1 MTIGYQD
8 LIKNVKTAL
17 ITKDKAD
24 TTLTNMG
31 AEVAE
36 FFGSEKAIDE
46 VKAQFCADAILPI
59 LKKHHAEALAKD
71 LPKLNSKAYNELV
84 SKDASYSDKW
94 AEANQAKKDAR
105 STIATMYNRIKG
117 YAFPA
122 DKKDKVVKGFAD
134 KIKALI
140 EDGGKLQNAEF
151 DLVKVM
157 GFLTQAYNATQK

>member
-8 LIKNVKTAL
+8 LIKNVKVAL
-17 ITKDKAD
+17 ITKDKAE

-31 AEVAE
+31 SEVAE

-46 VKAQFCADAILPI
+46 VKAQFCADAIIPI
-59 LKKHHAEALAKD
+59 INKRHAEALAKD
-71 LPKLNSKAYNELV
+71 LPKMNSKAYVELV
-84 SKDASYSDKW
+84 SKDNSYPDKW

-105 STIATMYNRIKG
+105 STIATYYKRVKS

>member
-84 SKDASYSDKW
+84 SKDASYPEKW
-94 AEANQAKKDAR
+94 EIANQAKKDAR
-105 STIATMYNRIKG
+105 STIATYYKRVKS

-122 DKKDKVVKGFAD
+122 EKKDKVVKSFACLLYTSPSPRD
-134 KIKALI
+134 
-140 EDGGKLQNAEF
+140 
-151 DLVKVM
+151 
-157 GFLTQAYNATQK
+157 

>member
-59 LKKHHAEALAKD
+59 IKKHHAEALAKD

-84 SKDASYSDKW
+84 SKDASYSEKW
-94 AEANQAKKDAR
+94 EIANQAKKDAR
-105 STIATMYNRIKG
+105 STIATYYKRVKS

-122 DKKDKVVKGFAD
+122 EKKDKVVKSFAD

-140 EDGGKLQNAEF
+140 EEAGKMSEANF
-151 DLVKVM
+151 DLPSCV
-157 GFLTQAYNATQK
+157 GYLNQALFVATK